1 METNVDPSNQFI
13 IHRRVGP
20 NSRET
25 MAYVTKSGTVSNTKP
40 LLRRLQEFIRDLFNL
55 VLLFFKTILDPQ
67 AAQLEL
73 ERRRKRQER
82 ASGVKLGGSRGGSG
96 AGRPRVI
103 GLSDFKD
110 AGGNCAAGA

>member
-1 METNVDPSNQFI
+1 MENGNENRSF
-13 IHRRVGP
+13 RVGP
-20 NSRET
+20 SSWNT
-25 MAYVTKSGTVSNTKP
+25 MAYITKSGTVSTKP
-40 LLRRLQEFIRDLFNL
+40 LFRRLQEFFRDLVNL

-67 AAQLEL
+67 AGHVEL

-82 ASGVKLGGSRGGSG
+82 SGGVKLGGSAGVSG
-96 AGRPRVI
+96 AVRPRVI